1 MLHAIWVLAAEKAE
15 PDKTAFY
22 VGGAILASW
31 AVVLSFIGLRNPKL
45 PETSSQARLIMAIS
59 VALVLVAMATA
70 VLSD

>member
-1 MLHAIWVLAAEKAE
+1 MLHALWVLAAEKVE

-45 PETSSQARLIMAIS
+45 PENSSQARLIMVIS
-59 VALVLVAMATA
+59 ATLVLVAMATA
-70 VLSD
+70 VLTD